1 MKNKIFVTGSE
12 GFVGSHIVQLLIKKG
27 FFVKALI
34 QYNSFSSWGWL
45 EELNKNEKK
54 KVEIVFG
61 DVRDLSGI
69 KKETKNCDNIIH
81 LAALIGIPYSYH
93 SPRMYLETNAIGTL
107 NILEAAKE
115 NKIKHT
121 IHTSTSEVYGTAQ
134 YIPID
139 EKHPLQGQS
148 PYSATKIAAD
158 KLVESYCRSFDL
170 PVTTLRPFNVYGPRQ
185 SARAIIPTVISQI
198 MNNQVVKLGSL
209 DPTRDL
215 NYVGDTA
222 EAFVK
227 CLNKKNTF
235 GETIN
240 IGSGFDIS
248 IGDLVMLIAKLMKK
262 KIKIVEDK
270 IRIRPEKSEVFQLVS
285 STEKARDL
293 LSWQSKHKNIDGLAL
308 GLKKTIN
315 WFKKSKNLKKFKSF
329 GYNI

>member
-1 MKNKIFVTGSE
+1 
-12 GFVGSHIVQLLIKKG
+12 
-27 FFVKALI
+27 
-34 QYNSFSSWGWL
+34 
-45 EELNKNEKK
+45 
-54 KVEIVFG
+54 
-61 DVRDLSGI
+61 
-69 KKETKNCDNIIH
+69 
-81 LAALIGIPYSYH
+81 
-93 SPRMYLETNAIGTL
+93 MYLETNAIGTL

-158 KLVESYCRSFDL
+158 KLVESYYRSFDL

-285 STEKARDL
+285 SIEKARDL

-315 WFKKSKNLKKFKSF
+315 WFKKSKNLEKFKSL